1 MTFKRIDE
9 CCYRGQ
15 RLYQRTIQQREEAQV
30 TSHTTI
36 STTVIITPI
45 SSITIIT
52 HIILTSTIT
61 ITVCHQ
67 HQIKRMTQGLVEE
80 LWDLLQGLMS
90 SARCFSLS
98 HTVHFRLR

>member
-45 SSITIIT
+45 STITIIT

-61 ITVCHQ
+61 TTVCQKIDSGPGGGAPGHVFCQ
-67 HQIKRMTQGLVEE
+67 VF
-80 LWDLLQGLMS
+80 
-90 SARCFSLS
+90 FSL
-98 HTVHFRLR
+98 THFRLR